1 MEFRYRCSLCGCAYE
16 IDPALTVCP
25 DCSQDQTD
33 DQPLHGVLDVE
44 LTGEAQS
51 DFDIFDLLP
60 VEKEYFPPIPVGNTP
75 LWEPLNLR
83 RELNL
88 KHLTIK
94 DDGLNPTFSF
104 KDRASY
110 LVSAFARKHGINEIT
125 LASTGNAGSSMA
137 GVGAAA
143 GQRITLF
150 LPEKTP
156 IGKLVQALQYGAR
169 VYRAAG
175 SYDLAYQLAL
185 EYSRRCGG
193 MNRSTAYNPMTIE
206 GKKTVSLELYKQLG
220 NRAPDIVFVAVGDAC
235 ILSGVYRGFEDLHK
249 LGLIPAVP
257 KIIGVQSEDS
267 DVVLR
272 ALENDGKFSAQI
284 ATTMADSISV
294 DVPRSGLH
302 ALGRVQKHGGE
313 LIRVSDEEIIAAQAR
328 LSASTGLF
336 AEPAAAA
343 AFAGLLKKSP
353 ELDRDAVITVLST
366 GNGLK
371 DSQSALKGVEM
382 PERLIHS
389 VSDII
394 EEKDNSRD

>member
-1 MEFRYRCSLCGCAYE
+1 MEFRYRCSLCGCTYE
-16 IDPALTVCP
+16 IEPALMLCRE
-25 DCSQDQTD
+25 CSKAQTD
-33 DQPLHGVLDVE
+33 DQPLSGVLDVE
-44 LTGEAQS
+44 LSGTVDK
-51 DFDIFDLLP
+51 DFEVFDLLP
-60 VEKEYFPPIPVGNTP
+60 VEKKYFPPIPVGNTP

-88 KHLTIK
+88 KHLFIK

-110 LVSAFARKHGINEIT
+110 LVSAFARKYAINEIT

-143 GQRITLF
+143 GQRINLF
-150 LPEKTP
+150 LPENAP
-156 IGKLVQALQYGAR
+156 LGKLVQSLQYGAR

-175 SYDLAYQLAL
+175 SYDLAYKLAL
-185 EYSRRCGG
+185 EYSRCCGG

-206 GKKTVSLELYKQLG
+206 GKKTVSLELFQQLG
-220 NRAPDIVFVAVGDAC
+220 YRAPDIVFVAVGDAC
-235 ILSGVYRGFEDLHK
+235 ILSGVYRGFEDLLA
-249 LGLIPAVP
+249 LGLIPTMP
-257 KIIGVQSEDS
+257 KVIGVQSDKS

-272 ALENDGKFSAQI
+272 ALENDGRFSARI
-284 ATTMADSISV
+284 ATTVADSISV

-302 ALGRVQKHGGE
+302 ALGRVIKHDGE
-313 LIRVSDEEIIAAQAR
+313 LIRVTDEEIIAAQAR

-343 AFAGLLKKSP
+343 AFAGLLSRAP
-353 ELDRDAVITVLST
+353 QLERDAVITVLST

-371 DSQSALKGVEM
+371 DSQSALKGVQM
-382 PERLIHS
+382 PERLVHT
-389 VSDII
+389 VEDII
-394 EEKDNSRD
+394 DEG

>member
-1 MEFRYRCSLCGCAYE
+1 MEFRYRCSLCGCTYE
-16 IDPALTVCP
+16 IDPALTLCP
-25 DCSQDQTD
+25 ECSKGQTD
-33 DQPLHGVLDVE
+33 DQPLSGVLDVE
-44 LTGEAQS
+44 LSGEA
-51 DFDIFDLLP
+51 DRNFDVFDLLP
-60 VEKEYFPPIPVGNTP
+60 VEKEFFPPIPVGNTP

-88 KHLTIK
+88 KRLFIK

-110 LVSAFARKHGINEIT
+110 LVSAFARRHGIDEIT

-143 GQRITLF
+143 GQTVTLF
-150 LPEKTP
+150 LPENAP
-156 IGKLVQALQYGAR
+156 IGKLVQSLQYGAR

-175 SYDLAYQLAL
+175 SYDLAYQLSL
-185 EYSRRCGG
+185 EYSRRRGG

-220 NRAPDIVFVAVGDAC
+220 YRAPDVVFVAVGDAC
-235 ILSGVYRGFEDLHK
+235 ILSGVYRGFEDLVQ
-249 LGLIPAVP
+249 LGLIAAVP
-257 KIIGVQSEDS
+257 KVIGVQSEQS
-267 DVVLR
+267 DAVLA
-272 ALENDGKFSAQI
+272 ALENDGKFSARI
-284 ATTMADSISV
+284 ATTVADSISV

-302 ALGRVQKHGGE
+302 ALGRVQRHGGE
-313 LIRVSDEEIIAAQAR
+313 LMRVSDEEIISAQAR

-343 AFAGLLKKSP
+343 AFAGLLNRAA
-353 ELDRDAVITVLST
+353 ELDSDAVITVLST

-371 DSQSALKGVEM
+371 DSQAALKGVQM
-382 PERLIHS
+382 PERLVRSIS
-389 VSDII
+389 EILP
-394 EEKDNSRD
+394 EG